1 MLTNLTKKTRRKF
14 YKKWLY
20 KITLNFP
27 GAYALRVYKR
37 DAVIDIC
44 NASEPPDKLYVTW
57 RDKVW
62 TNRRDVLHIINFLD
76 QYDEKDWK
84 KRVQGNWLDLYTN
97 DLDFYN
103 EVSEEFKSYVVH
115 RFEPD
120 PTLKDKIDDG
130 KTILVKKYPKDR
142 FKFRVYL
149 YPHNIK
155 DRQDKQNFIDW
166 LEAQKPRVTC
176 TDSIKKWFMNTAG
189 NWDRRYILVEDDGT
203 ILMMKLRNPDVVGSV
218 YKFEIE

>member
-37 DAVIDIC
+37 DEVIDIC

-155 DRQDKQNFIDW
+155 DRQDKHKLTIEE
-166 LEAQKPRVTC
+166 LEIVTILK
-176 TDSIKKWFMNTAG
+176 SGMNKHYGSPGAG
-189 NWDRRYILVEDDGT
+189 NPLAGVTKGDIS
-203 ILMMKLRNPDVVGSV
+203 NS
-218 YKFEIE
+218 